1 MGFWGDL
8 RGPAPRKGSMTAT
21 EADMRLLLA
30 ALFVMLSVGLA
41 PAQDRIDPHADGIR
55 AVISAQIDALR
66 ADDFDTA
73 FTFASPTIQR
83 IFGNPERF
91 GAMVQQGYPMVYR
104 PQSLRFLDVAERG
117 GALVQ
122 RVLMT
127 DAQGRAHLLE
137 YEMVAGSGGFLIN
150 GVRLIQGQVGA

>member
-1 MGFWGDL
+1 
-8 RGPAPRKGSMTAT
+8 
-21 EADMRLLLA
+21 MRLLLA
-30 ALFVMLSVGLA
+30 ALSLMLSLGLA
-41 PAQDRIDPHADGIR
+41 QAEERGDPHADGIR
-55 AVISAQIDALR
+55 AVISAQIDAFR
-66 ADDFDTA
+66 ADDFDRA
-73 FTFASPTIQR
+73 FTFASPVIQR
-83 IFGNPERF
+83 IFGNSERF

-104 PQSLRFLDVAERG
+104 PQSLRFLDVSERG

-137 YEMVAGSGGFLIN
+137 YEMVAGNGGFLIN